1 VCLSYVQE
9 KTTAKYSN
17 TVLFHS
23 LRPITVSKQVQQN
36 RSVVQVHQSHA
47 KSARSHN
54 KTRWGQL
61 NSVPMPPSPHTSRLS
76 FLFSYFLSVSSSPIA
91 CFAAFPSRAD
101 PNNSSKDSPKMCFS
115 TAFHLATVLLTHL
128 IVSAAPL
135 KHTTDPGTMQVLGE
149 MQLICRAR
157 GIIDARYSPFFPV
170 QISHTSSKISRRNS
184 TSRDRANSSRLTSPL
199 PVSHPGISVAAAMA
213 PFRL

>member
-1 VCLSYVQE
+1 
-9 KTTAKYSN
+9 
-17 TVLFHS
+17 
-23 LRPITVSKQVQQN
+23 
-36 RSVVQVHQSHA
+36 VQVHQSHA

-76 FLFSYFLSVSSSPIA
+76 FLFSYFLSVSPSPIA
-91 CFAAFPSRAD
+91 CFALLKFLLQVVLGGPVAPLVILCIILHLACPSRAD
-101 PNNSSKDSPKMCFS
+101 PNNSGKDSPKMCFS

-157 GIIDARYSPFFPV
+157 GIIDAGYSPFFPV

-184 TSRDRANSSRLTSPL
+184 TSRDRANSSCLTSPL